1 MNWLFKET
9 KSKKSGRII
18 VIGDLKAL
26 VLDSLGVKNET
37 EAESQLKGNKEYIIH
52 CPFCKE
58 EGHTKHKLYITPDFK
73 EGHCFVCSR
82 TFIGETNELDTSFNI
97 PDFGI
102 GGNSEEFKVV
112 PLSDPTWTLSNYY
125 EKFDDYSE
133 IGYNYLI
140 GRHGFMKDLYKIL
153 KFKFWKDNVVMP
165 FFYKGELFY
174 YQIRFT
180 GNNGGIRYFFPPISK
195 KPPYIIEHGDNRKFI
210 ICEGV
215 FDAIALLIQAPEYT
229 PMAVLGSS
237 ISDYQL
243 EFLREYVPQEIKIYM
258 DETSISKN
266 IMGRIK
272 TKIDYCPISIIPSTG
287 TDPEEKMISILK
299 SGGKLQWIN
308 DEDTNCGWSYRNFK
322 F

>member
-1 MNWLFKET
+1 MVDYKEITT
-9 KSKKSGRII
+9 KKGKK
-18 VIGDLKAL
+18 VVFCNMEDLL
-26 VLDSLGVKNET
+26 MDIYGVGTMDQVRTFLNEST
-37 EAESQLKGNKEYIIH
+37 GEYICH
-52 CPFCKE
+52 CPFCKA
-58 EGHTKHKLYITPDFK
+58 EGHTKHKLYIKEDLS
-73 EGHCFVCSR
+73 EGHCFVCTR
-82 TFIGETNELDTSFNI
+82 AFINI
-97 PDFGI
+97 ND
-102 GGNSEEFKVV
+102 NVDVSFKVPEFGNFFGWKGFNLV
-112 PLSDPTWTLSNYY
+112 PLTDPTWSLDKYKY
-125 EKFDDYSE
+125 EFDDYSE
-133 IGYNYLI
+133 KGVQYLI

-180 GNNGGIRYFFPPISK
+180 GNSGGIRYFFPPISK